1 MPLATADF
9 PRLVESLGSHFL
21 ILLEIFVS
29 PLSLGRRDTMINL
42 AAQRSESR
50 DTMKHTPSVV
60 ALAALALFLLASPSH
75 AQLGDLLKKGQDIAG
90 GGKSGSAGSA
100 VGNLSTGELT
110 QGLKEALRVG
120 SDRVVTRVGAADGY
134 NGDAAIH
141 LPLPDSLK
149 SVQSALRTAGMSA
162 MLDDLELR
170 LNRAAEAAAPKAK
183 ALFVDAISQMTVD
196 DARKIYDG
204 PKDAATRYF
213 QGKMSKPLAKEMAPV
228 VSESL
233 SEVGAIQSY
242 DRVMGQYKSIPFV
255 PDAKANL
262 TEYVVEKGM
271 DGIFY
276 YLAKEEAA
284 IRTNPVKRTT
294 AVLQKVFGSN

>member
-1 MPLATADF
+1 MKRTLQIIVLA
-9 PRLVESLGSHFL
+9 
-21 ILLEIFVS
+21 
-29 PLSLGRRDTMINL
+29 
-42 AAQRSESR
+42 
-50 DTMKHTPSVV
+50 VV
-60 ALAALALFLLASPSH
+60 LALFVGEPGM
-75 AQLGDLLKKGQDIAG
+75 AQLGDILKKGQDLLG
-90 GGKSGSAGSA
+90 GSSDDSRRGSMGSA
-100 VGNLSTGELT
+100 VGGLSTGEIS

-120 SDRVVTRVGAADGY
+120 SDRVVTQVGRTDGY
-134 NGDAAIH
+134 NGDKAIH
-141 LPLPDSLK
+141 LPLPGSLA
-149 SVQSALRTAGMSA
+149 SVQRALRAAGMSD

-170 LNRAAEAAAPKAK
+170 LNRAAEVAAPKAK
-183 ALFVDAISQMTVD
+183 KLFFNAIAEMTVD
-196 DARKIYDG
+196 DARKIYNG

-213 QGKMSKPLAKEMAPV
+213 QGKMSKPLAKEMSPV

-262 TEYVVEKGM
+262 TAYVVEKGM

-284 IRTNPVKRTT
+284 IRDNPGKRTT
-294 AVLQKVFGSN
+294 ALLQKVFGAN